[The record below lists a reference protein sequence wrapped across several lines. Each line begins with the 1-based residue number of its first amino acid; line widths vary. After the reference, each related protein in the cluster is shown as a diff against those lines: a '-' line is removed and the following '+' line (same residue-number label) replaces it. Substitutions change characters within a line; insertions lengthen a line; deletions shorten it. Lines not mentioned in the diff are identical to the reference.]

1 MELFMYGTATNTGK
15 GFFTHQDRQDFY
27 LAGHPGNVWV
37 IGKNE
42 KGALWLAAKNGVVKT
57 HVEAQAI
64 VDAEVTAAQVDYDAM
79 SDEQKA
85 ISGNRPGPI
94 TLPYA

>member
-1 MELFMYGTATNTGK
+1 MELFIYGTAVNTGK

-57 HVEAQAI
+57 HAEAQAI
-64 VDAEVTAAQVDYDAM
+64 VDAEITAAQKHGTHCQMKINLEKIDRV
-79 SDEQKA
+79 Q
-85 ISGNRPGPI
+85 
-94 TLPYA
+94 